1 MNRQWD
7 TVYSCIKY
15 YPRMHRPDIVN
26 LKAGMPTIFFFIGA
40 GFRQESL
47 NYYFH
52 SCDLDILGLCLCVC
66 EGDEAAATWLQF
78 ISFIW
83 RISYLHV
90 HPDINVGN
98 YGQLHTF
105 VLATQ
110 YSVIIIKEKK
120 WMHQYSVLT
129 AFITCSLYFCMHY
142 TPGIICNML
151 RLASSDFQS
160 LPLLI
165 STHLITV
172 PCSKVDLVLRASD
185 QIHNFAPKK

>member
-1 MNRQWD
+1 VSNISRFESWD
-7 TVYSCIKY
+7 A
-15 YPRMHRPDIVN
+15 HN
-26 LKAGMPTIFFFIGA
+26 LFLYWCRFSA
-40 GFRQESL
+40 QESL

-120 WMHQYSVLT
+120 
-129 AFITCSLYFCMHY
+129 
-142 TPGIICNML
+142 
-151 RLASSDFQS
+151 
-160 LPLLI
+160 
-165 STHLITV
+165 
-172 PCSKVDLVLRASD
+172 
-185 QIHNFAPKK
+185 